1 MVTMAQ
7 KLPLTYNGKN
17 GVSEFSQSS
26 VIGSL
31 SNLQVTRTHKFLD
44 EFEFGPGWTFHYGVI
59 RL

>member
-7 KLPLTYNGKN
+7 KLPLTYNGKT
-17 GVSEFSQSS
+17 GVSMFLQSP

-31 SNLQVTRTHKFLD
+31 SNLQVTRTHKILD
-44 EFEFGPGWTFHYGVI
+44 EIKFGPGRTFHYGVI